1 MTSDERAFWFTLG
14 IIVLSGVIIL
24 FGLWVTR

>member
-14 IIVLSGVIIL
+14 IIALCGAIIFLSV
-24 FGLWVTR
+24 WVTR